1 MTVRRR
7 ATIDFNA
14 ERPAVAAVVKSVLAC
29 NPPYRWSREVDPER
43 VFTTNVKPSW
53 WLLGTKMT
61 VELEAAHC
69 PTTMNVQTKSQW
81 FILGDVFGY
90 YNHYIREFESA
101 VREGLERAKKPL

>member
-29 NPPYRWSREVDPER
+29 NPPYRWSREVEPER

-53 WLLGTKMT
+53 WLGAVVWSHGLT
-61 VELEAAHC
+61 
-69 PTTMNVQTKSQW
+69 
-81 FILGDVFGY
+81 
-90 YNHYIREFESA
+90 A
-101 VREGLERAKKPL
+101 VRP